1 MANSPDVE
9 TGREASIRWGWLKAM
24 YIYTLVGA
32 GGFGVMTLFLPS
44 AARTLFRLPE
54 GDPAVLGLYG
64 SFSLAVALLSVL
76 ALRSPLKFLPLLLIQ
91 LVYKPIWL
99 IVFALPI
106 FLKGR
111 FPMYVVI
118 MSAVYASYIVGN
130 LIAIPFSYL
139 FPRKATND

>member
-1 MANSPDVE
+1 MSQVPDVE
-9 TGREASIRWGWLKAM
+9 TGRGYSIRWGWLKAM

-32 GGFGVMTLFLPS
+32 GGFGVITLFLPEL
-44 AARTLFRLPE
+44 ARTLFRIPE

-64 SFSLAVALLSVL
+64 SFSLAAALLSIL
-76 ALRSPLKFLPLLLIQ
+76 ALRSPLKFVPLLLIQ

-99 IVFALPI
+99 IVFAVPL
-106 FLKGR
+106 FLRGR

-118 MSAVYASYIVGN
+118 VSAVYATFIVGN

-139 FPRKATND
+139 FPRKAPND